1 MGKSAGKLVS
11 TAATQT
17 TTNPLAVLL
26 QLGRRARQ
34 AEDEAK
40 LGFILVN
47 ETHQLSPYRQA
58 ALWLQ
63 DEGLVALSGVVTPE
77 ANAPYVQWLSRLCRQ
92 WAAAGRDKPWQ
103 IQASDLA
110 SEDALEWS
118 QWLPAR
124 AVCVPVPGVGQ
135 RFPGGMLILA
145 REIAWT
151 EGELALLAEWTA
163 IWAGARALIDKGGA
177 FTRLWQRLHG
187 RPAEMV
193 PARRSFTLTGLFKRR
208 RTWVWLLVL
217 LLFMLPVHLTVLA
230 PADLVPLSPTVVRA
244 PIDGVIEQ
252 VHVIPN
258 QTVSIDT
265 PLFEF
270 DRTSI
275 GNRLL
280 IAERSLDTVRAEL
293 RQRSQQ
299 ALFDES
305 STAQV
310 EILQGQLAEKQIE
323 LDYLRE
329 LDQRSLVT
337 AQRPGIVLFDDPV
350 EWIGR
355 PVITGERVMVIAD
368 ERQAEVEAWLSPA
381 NAIALETGSQ
391 VNLYLNADPISPL
404 QATLRYVGH
413 EAILRPD
420 GQYAYRVRASL
431 LQLDERSRIGLKG
444 TARLQGERVPLIYW
458 VMRRPVAGLRAWLGV

>member
-77 ANAPYVQWLSRLCRQ
+77 ANAPYVQWLSRLCWQ

-103 IQASDLA
+103 IEASDLA

>member
-1 MGKSAGKLVS
+1 MGTTES
-11 TAATQT
+11 QT
-17 TTNPLAVLL
+17 NTNPLAVLL
-26 QLGRRARQ
+26 QLGRRARK

-47 ETHQLSPYRQA
+47 ETHQLTPYRQA
-58 ALWLQ
+58 ALWLHG
-63 DEGLVALSGVVTPE
+63 EGVVALSGVVTPE
-77 ANAPYVQWLSRLCRQ
+77 ANAPYVQWLSRLCQQ
-92 WAAAGRDKPWQ
+92 WAKIDKDKPWL
-103 IQASDLA
+103 IQAADL
-110 SEDALEWS
+110 SPQDALEWS
-118 QWLPAR
+118 QWLPPK
-124 AVCVPVPGVGQ
+124 AVCVPVPAVGQ

-151 EGELALLAEWTA
+151 DGELALLAEWTS
-163 IWAGARALIDKGGA
+163 IWASVRALIDKGGA

-187 RPAEMV
+187 RPAEMN
-193 PARRSFTLTGLFKRR
+193 PAARKLSMASVLKAR
-208 RTWVWLLVL
+208 RTWIWLLILML
-217 LLFMLPVHLTVLA
+217 LMLPVRLTVLA
-230 PADLVPLSPTVVRA
+230 PADLVPLSPYMVRA

-252 VHVIPN
+252 VFVIPN
-258 QTVSIDT
+258 QTVSVDM

-275 GNRLL
+275 RNRLL

-299 ALFDES
+299 ALFDEA

-337 AQRPGIVLFDDPV
+337 ATRPGVVLFDDPV
-350 EWIGR
+350 EWTGR

-368 ERQAEVEAWLSPA
+368 EREAEVEAWLSPA
-381 NAIALETGSQ
+381 NAIDLETGSQ
-391 VNLYLNADPISPL
+391 VNLYLNADPINPL

-431 LQLDERSRIGLKG
+431 VQLDERHRIGLKG
-444 TARLQGERVPLIYW
+444 TARLEGGRVPLIYW
-458 VMRRPVAGLRAWLGV
+458 IMRRPLAGLRAWLGV

>member
-1 MGKSAGKLVS
+1 MS
-11 TAATQT
+11 TVTTKATAQAT
-17 TTNPLAVLL
+17 AQATSNPLAVLL

-34 AEDEAK
+34 AEDEAR

-47 ETHQLSPYRQA
+47 ETHQLASYRQA
-58 ALWLQ
+58 ALWLH
-63 DEGLVALSGVVTPE
+63 DEGVIALSGVVTPE

-92 WAAAGRDKPWQ
+92 WAQAGKDKPWQ
-103 IQASDLA
+103 IQASDL
-110 SEDALEWS
+110 SPEDALEWS
-118 QWLPAR
+118 QWLPPQ
-124 AVCVPVPGVGQ
+124 AVCVPVPSVGQ
-135 RFPGGMLILA
+135 RFKGGMLVLV
-145 REIAWT
+145 REMPWT
-151 EGELALLAEWTA
+151 DGELALLAEWTA
-163 IWAGARALIDKGGA
+163 IWAGGRALIDKGGV

-187 RPAEMV
+187 RPAQMA
-193 PARRSFTLTGLFKRR
+193 PARSAFSLAGLFRRR
-208 RTWVWLLVL
+208 RTWVWLLIL
-217 LLFMLPVHLTVLA
+217 LLLMLPVRVTVLA
-230 PADLVPLSPTVVRA
+230 PADLVPLSPSVVRA

-275 GNRLL
+275 RNRLL

-299 ALFDES
+299 ALFDDS
-305 STAQV
+305 GTAQV

-329 LDQRSLVT
+329 LAQRSMVT
-337 AQRPGIVLFDDPV
+337 AQRPGIVLFDDPY

-368 ERQAEVEAWLSPA
+368 EREAEVEAWLSPA
-381 NAIALETGSQ
+381 NAIALETGSR
-391 VNLYLNADPISPL
+391 VNIYLNADPIRPL

-413 EAILRPD
+413 EAMLRPD

-431 LQLDERSRIGLKG
+431 TQMDERSRIGLKG
-444 TARLQGERVPLIYW
+444 TARLEGNRVPLIYW
-458 VMRRPVAGLRAWLGV
+458 VMRRPLAGLRAWLGV